1 MEWIPQ
7 DEVWTFFLFMNL
19 KVFEKNEWKV
29 RTFMDEK
36 NEAWFSLSDVC
47 ASLDIKNPSNVKKRL
62 KEKGCIMID
71 LNALHS
77 KEGLEINQLWNSNA
91 TFINTS
97 NVFRCIFESRKEEAE
112 MFKDWVFED
121 VLPSLYEKGGYM
133 IEKENETPEE
143 LMARALS
150 IANDVLKRKEE
161 RIKEIEKENAEIV
174 EKNRILDCDNKL
186 LKYNVDI
193 QKDIVEESIA
203 TQERFYDFF
212 NTDETYTATQIGNL
226 IGKSAIWVNRLLRD
240 NKLMKKVGNQY
251 VPIPELIRKG
261 YARQV
266 ATRSYKGGVPN
277 TFFTYRW
284 TAKGVAFIKQLYIK
298 HECNNPHSLMGNT
311 PPGKLDIELTL
322 DEMDSFI
329 SPVNRGNNRRR

>member
-1 MEWIPQ
+1 MPQ

-19 KVFEKNEWKV
+19 KVFEKNGWEI
-29 RTFMDEK
+29 RTVVDGS
-36 NEAWFSLSDVC
+36 NEPWFVLSDVC
-47 ASLDIKNPSNVKKRL
+47 KALGLSNPTKVKSRLD
-62 KEKGCIMID
+62 EDGCKL
-71 LNALHS
+71 LNAEELS
-77 KEGLEINQLWNSNA
+77 QSAGLNFSNLGNPYL
-91 TFINTS
+91 TFVNEA
-97 NVFRCIFESRKEEAE
+97 NLYKCILRSEKKEAE
-112 MFKDWVFED
+112 VFQDWICKE
-121 VLPSLYEKGGYM
+121 VLPSIRKTGVYLMDKQDESFDELMSRALAAANEVLKKR
-133 IEKENETPEE
+133 EERLKKVERENERITEE
-143 LMARALS
+143 
-150 IANDVLKRKEE
+150 
-161 RIKEIEKENAEIV
+161 
-174 EKNRILDCDNKL
+174 NRILNCDNKL

-193 QKDIVEESIA
+193 QNDIVEESMA

-212 NTDETYTATQIGNL
+212 NTDETYTATQIGDL
-226 IGKSAIWVNRLLRD
+226 IGRSAIWVNRLLRD

-251 VPIPELIRKG
+251 VPIPELVRKG

-266 ATRSYKGGVPN
+266 ATRSYKGGIPN